1 MQCSIGSAAAG
12 LLGALRSHRGTCPL
26 RRTPTWTHSHFGA
39 FPLRPRVRGALFV
52 LLEIVHQEDV
62 RTSHVQPHLR
72 RLPQLPQMLCSV
84 VTCCVVHCSVEVS
97 ARDACLHVVCCVV
110 FRCMCTAV
118 ACGVLHVASCIV
130 GCNRSPKPS
139 PLRSCLLVGRSP
151 LLCLVSLQEYCEY
164 SGLCLKYARSL
175 PMRHSAH
182 AKP

>member
-62 RTSHVQPHLR
+62 RTSHIQPHLR
-72 RLPQLPQMLCSV
+72 RPRSCRR
-84 VTCCVVHCSVEVS
+84 CCVRLSVHCSVEVS
-97 ARDACLHVVCCVV
+97 ARNACLHVVCCAVH
-110 FRCMCTAV
+110 RCMCTAA

-151 LLCLVSLQEYCEY
+151 LLCLVSLQE
-164 SGLCLKYARSL
+164 
-175 PMRHSAH
+175 
-182 AKP
+182 